1 MGNSKD
7 NRLLEKIDFSH
18 LPRHIAVIMDGN
30 GRWAKRRGLPRNFGH
45 QAGIKTVRKI
55 IEASVELKLPV
66 ITLYAFSVDNWSRPM
81 REISYLMK
89 LLEKFIVRDLENL
102 KKENVFLKVI
112 GNIAKLPVSTQKL
125 IKSAIAELK
134 GNTGLKLVL
143 ALNYGSRTEIVKAA
157 RKLADLVVKK
167 NMALNDIDE
176 EKFSRFLETDTLDDP
191 DLFIRTS
198 GEKRLSNFLLWQLSY
213 AELYFTDKLWPD
225 FNRRDF
231 LEAIIDFQKRK
242 RRYGGL

>member
-1 MGNSKD
+1 MGNSK
-7 NRLLEKIDFSH
+7 NNGLLEKIDFSH
-18 LPRHIAVIMDGN
+18 LPRHIAIIMDGN
-30 GRWAKRRGLPRNFGH
+30 GRWAARRGLPRNFGH
-45 QAGIKTVRKI
+45 QAGIKAVRKI
-55 IEASVELKLPV
+55 VETSVELKLPV

-81 REISYLMK
+81 REINYLMK
-89 LLEKFIVRDLENL
+89 LLEKFIARDLENL
-102 KKENVFLKVI
+102 KKENVSLKVI
-112 GNIAKLPVSTQKL
+112 GNITKLPFSTQKL

-167 NMALNDIDE
+167 NMALGDIDE
-176 EKFSRFLETDTLDDP
+176 EKFSRFLETGSLDDP

-225 FNRRDF
+225 FDRRDF

>member
-1 MGNSKD
+1 MGSSKD
-7 NRLLEKIDFSH
+7 NRLLEKIDFSQ
-18 LPRHIAVIMDGN
+18 LPRHVAVIMDGN

-45 QAGIKTVRKI
+45 QAGIKAVKRI
-55 IEASVELKLPV
+55 IETSVELKLSV

-81 REISYLMK
+81 REINYLMK

-102 KKENVFLKVI
+102 KKENVCLKII
-112 GNIAKLPVSTQKL
+112 GDIAKLPSSTQKL
-125 IKSAIAELK
+125 IKSAIAKLK

-157 RKLADLVVKK
+157 RKLSDLVVKR
-167 NMALNDIDE
+167 NMAPKDIDE
-176 EKFSRFLETDTLDDP
+176 EKFSRFLETDTLGDP

-213 AELYFTDKLWPD
+213 TELYFTDKLWPD

-231 LEAIIDFQKRK
+231 LEAMIDFQKRK